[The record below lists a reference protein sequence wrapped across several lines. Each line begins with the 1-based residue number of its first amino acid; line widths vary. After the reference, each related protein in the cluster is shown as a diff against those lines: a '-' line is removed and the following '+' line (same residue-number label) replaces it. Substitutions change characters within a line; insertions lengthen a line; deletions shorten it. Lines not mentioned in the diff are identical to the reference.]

1 MPCSLDTLA
10 RSVSS
15 LVPDFVTVGGKMDDI
30 TVIVAQVKT
39 VVVPEDEVDLQNH
52 SILIQKQRRLIF
64 FYLFGDV
71 DMCYFRVATQKN
83 KRVTSKALLL
93 WLHLLNK
100 MNDQEQA

>member
-64 FYLFGDV
+64 LVMWICAISGW
-71 DMCYFRVATQKN
+71 RHRRTKG
-83 KRVTSKALLL
+83 
-93 WLHLLNK
+93 
-100 MNDQEQA
+100 